1 MRRSFLNTH
10 VAHDRGAAKTSA
22 VVGMQIQPRTRSV
35 AGHDSAEDQ
44 LCVPAVAI
52 SGPSYRLKDRLKPS
66 DGGGA
71 LE

>member
-1 MRRSFLNTH
+1 
-10 VAHDRGAAKTSA
+10 V
-22 VVGMQIQPRTRSV
+22 I
-35 AGHDSAEDQ
+35 
-44 LCVPAVAI
+44 AI